1 VDVVLL
7 GHNGERIGLPVSY
20 RDSRTDGV
28 MARAIEQLGKADI
41 YDRSG
46 IQFLPFNTLYQ
57 LRALVEQ
64 QPELAAQVTHVLMIP
79 DYFSY
84 RLTGKMNWE
93 YTNATTTQLVNINSD
108 SWDENLL
115 NWAGASPRWFG
126 TPTHPGNVIG
136 QWLCPQGNTIP
147 VVAVASH
154 DTASAVIA
162 APLASRDAAW
172 LSSGTWSLM
181 GFESKTPYTSEQAL
195 AANITNEGGAE
206 GRYRVLKNIMGLW
219 LLQRV
224 LKEQNISDLPA
235 LIAETETLAPCSF
248 LINPNDDR
256 FINPAHMSSEI
267 QSVCRDSNQPVP
279 YSPAEFARCIFD
291 SLALLYAD
299 VLSELAALRG
309 KPFSQLH
316 IVGGGCQ
323 NQLLNQLCA
332 DACGITVIAG
342 PIEASTLGNIGIQ
355 LMTLDE
361 LISNASD
368 AADKLRFRA
377 LSSPE
382 LYEGDG
388 DLRVRVSFNKENR
401 TLTIADN
408 GIGMNRDEVIDHL
421 GTIAKSGTKAFLES
435 MGSDQAKD
443 SQLIGQFGVGFY
455 SAFIVADK
463 VTVRTRAAGE
473 SAENGVF
480 WESHGEGEYTVADIT
495 KADRGT
501 EITLHLREGEE

>member
-1 VDVVLL
+1 MLASYHREQRTLSLREIHRFVNCLQKQDGFDCWDIDTLEAEIRTGLNKVCEEGIHIDSIGIDTWGVDYVLL
-7 GHNGERIGLPVSY
+7 NSKGERVGLPVSY

-28 MARAIEQLGKADI
+28 MAHALAQLGKAEI

-64 QPELAAQVTHVLMIP
+64 QPELVANVAHALLIP

-84 RLTGKMNWE
+84 RLTGQMNWE

-115 NWAGASPRWFG
+115 NWTGASRDWFG

-136 QWLCPQGNTIP
+136 HWICPQDNAIP

-162 APLASRDAAW
+162 APLASQDAAY

-181 GFESKTPYTSEQAL
+181 GFESKTPYTSETAL

-224 LKEQNISDLPA
+224 LKEQNITHLPA
-235 LIAETETLAPCSF
+235 LIAETEKLTACTF

-256 FINPAHMSSEI
+256 FINPTNMSAEI
-267 QSVCRDSNQPVP
+267 QAACRESAQPVP
-279 YSPAEFARCIFD
+279 ESAAELARCIFD
-291 SLALLYAD
+291 SLALLYAE
-299 VLSELAALRG
+299 VLHELATLRG

-332 DACGITVIAG
+332 NACGITVLAG
-342 PIEASTLGNIGIQ
+342 PVEASTLGNIGIQ

-361 LISNASD
+361 LTNVD
-368 AADKLRFRA
+368 QFREVVTDNYGLTTFTPHPDHEIA
-377 LSSPE
+377 RYRTQFQQQRPTKE
-382 LYEGDG
+382 LC
-388 DLRVRVSFNKENR
+388 
-401 TLTIADN
+401 A
-408 GIGMNRDEVIDHL
+408 
-421 GTIAKSGTKAFLES
+421 
-435 MGSDQAKD
+435 
-443 SQLIGQFGVGFY
+443 
-455 SAFIVADK
+455 
-463 VTVRTRAAGE
+463 
-473 SAENGVF
+473 
-480 WESHGEGEYTVADIT
+480 
-495 KADRGT
+495 
-501 EITLHLREGEE
+501 

>member
-1 VDVVLL
+1 MTFRHCVAVDLGASSGRVMLASYHREQRTLSLREIHRFVNCLQKQDGFDCWDIDTLEAEIRTGLNKVCEEGIHIDSIGIDTWGVDYVLL
-7 GHNGERIGLPVSY
+7 DSNGERVGLPVSY

-28 MARAIEQLGKADI
+28 MAHALAQLGKAEI
-41 YDRSG
+41 YGRSG

-64 QPELAAQVTHVLMIP
+64 QPELVANVAHALLIP

-84 RLTGKMNWE
+84 RLTGQMNWE

-115 NWAGASPRWFG
+115 NWTGAPRDWFG

-136 QWLCPQGNTIP
+136 HWMCPQDNAIP

-162 APLASRDAAW
+162 APLASKDAAY

-181 GFESKTPYTSEQAL
+181 GIESKTPYTSDNAL

-224 LKEQNISDLPA
+224 LKEQNISNLPE
-235 LIAETETLAPCSF
+235 LIAETEKLTACTF

-256 FINPAHMSSEI
+256 FINPANMSAEI
-267 QSVCRDSNQPVP
+267 QAACRDSAQPVP
-279 YSPAEFARCIFD
+279 ENAAELARCIFD
-291 SLALLYAD
+291 SLALLYAE
-299 VLSELAALRG
+299 VLHELATLRG

-332 DACGITVIAG
+332 NACGITVLAG
-342 PIEASTLGNIGIQ
+342 PVEASTLGNIGIQ

-361 LISNASD
+361 LTNVD
-368 AADKLRFRA
+368 QFRQVVTGNYGLTTFIPHPDHEIA
-377 LSSPE
+377 RYRTQFQQQRPTKE
-382 LYEGDG
+382 LC
-388 DLRVRVSFNKENR
+388 
-401 TLTIADN
+401 A
-408 GIGMNRDEVIDHL
+408 
-421 GTIAKSGTKAFLES
+421 
-435 MGSDQAKD
+435 
-443 SQLIGQFGVGFY
+443 
-455 SAFIVADK
+455 
-463 VTVRTRAAGE
+463 
-473 SAENGVF
+473 
-480 WESHGEGEYTVADIT
+480 
-495 KADRGT
+495 
-501 EITLHLREGEE
+501 

>member
-1 VDVVLL
+1 MTVRHCVAVDLGASSGRVMLARYVPAQRTLSLREIHRFVNCLQKQDGFDIWDIDSLEAEIRTGLNKVCDEGIRIDSIGIDTWGVDVVLL

-361 LISNASD
+361 LTNVD
-368 AADKLRFRA
+368 EF
-377 LSSPE
+377 
-382 LYEGDG
+382 
-388 DLRVRVSFNKENR
+388 R
-401 TLTIADN
+401 TLVSSNDDLTTFTPNPCHEIALYRAQFQQ
-408 GIGMNRDEVIDHL
+408 NRL
-421 GTIAKSGTKAFLES
+421 TKELCA
-435 MGSDQAKD
+435 
-443 SQLIGQFGVGFY
+443 
-455 SAFIVADK
+455 
-463 VTVRTRAAGE
+463 
-473 SAENGVF
+473 
-480 WESHGEGEYTVADIT
+480 
-495 KADRGT
+495 
-501 EITLHLREGEE
+501 